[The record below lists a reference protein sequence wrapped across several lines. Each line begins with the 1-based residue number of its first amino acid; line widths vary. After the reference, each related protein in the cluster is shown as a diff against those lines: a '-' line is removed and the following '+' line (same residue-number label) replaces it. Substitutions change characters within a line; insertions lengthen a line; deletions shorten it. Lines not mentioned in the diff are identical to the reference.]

1 MEYLTAQAH
10 CITLGKPLDFSRP
23 CSINGTSQNET
34 FIARSSWKDLVI
46 WCIHS
51 NKGPRSWP
59 APQQGAFSLQG
70 ALFLTQSSLPGLSLP
85 VLLPIS
91 SAVCS
96 QELWPPTKVGCVSPS
111 IWISWAWE
119 RRNIEWSLSPI
130 IMMANFHCSPNWIK
144 THNEAWSTERVL
156 LRRETLSQRNQTP
169 HSQKERNTMRHIFGC
184 LCGGV
189 SRETLNLSE

>member
-34 FIARSSWKDLVI
+34 IIARSSWKDLVI
-46 WCIHS
+46 WCIH
-51 NKGPRSWP
+51 KGP
-59 APQQGAFSLQG
+59 SLCRV
-70 ALFLTQSSLPGLSLP
+70 LFFLTQFSLPGLSLP

-111 IWISWAWE
+111 MWISWAWE
-119 RRNIEWSLSPI
+119 RRNIEWNLSPI
-130 IMMANFHCSPNWIK
+130 IMMANFHCSPNWIT

-156 LRRETLSQRNQTP
+156 
-169 HSQKERNTMRHIFGC
+169 
-184 LCGGV
+184 
-189 SRETLNLSE
+189 